1 MPVPPSILETFQ
13 LFFTSALV
21 TLIVEQ
27 TNLYASQV
35 LAESAN
41 SKWTAV
47 TEDDIWAFL
56 GFTILMG
63 INVLPALSHY
73 WRKDQV
79 FHYAPVANRIS
90 RDRFMDILRFLHF
103 VDNSSLPDRAVPD
116 YDRLCRIRPVI
127 EAVQEACARN
137 FHGHQHQSIDEAM
150 IAFKGRSSMKQ
161 YMPKKPT
168 KRGFKVW
175 VRSDSR
181 SGYVC
186 QMEFYTGKKGS
197 TPEVGLGGSVVTRLT
212 RDLVGQHYSVYMDNF
227 FTSIPLF
234 RNLLADNI
242 YATGTMR
249 RDRKGFPEDLVDV
262 ARRGLPSRGDSVSR
276 QSEGLVVTVWQDT
289 KPVTVLTTQHRPS
302 ATTTVVRKKIDGSKI
317 NVQCPQAIVNYNQHM
332 GGFDIGDICRAPA
345 GALQISLCSSC

>member
-73 WRKDQV
+73 WRKDKV

-242 YATGTMR
+242 YAQEQCGGIGRVFR
-249 RDRKGFPEDLVDV
+249 RTLWMWPDEVCL
-262 ARRGLPSRGDSVSR
+262 L
-276 QSEGLVVTVWQDT
+276 EETV
-289 KPVTVLTTQHRPS
+289 
-302 ATTTVVRKKIDGSKI
+302 
-317 NVQCPQAIVNYNQHM
+317 
-332 GGFDIGDICRAPA
+332 
-345 GALQISLCSSC
+345 